1 MLTNLKR
8 NILVISAV
16 LCLISNAAFA
26 FVGLYATRDGSEV
39 TSSNSKVVI
48 AHKNK
53 KTILTLTSDFDT
65 SATEFALIIPVPS
78 TIKTANVRSV
88 DYELIHK
95 LEIYT
100 SPRLIEYIDYD
111 PCNTDSMKR
120 PPIVTTQSFTTID
133 MDKAIPL
140 KSRIHKT
147 IAPHNV
153 IVLTSKE
160 SIGINLFLKKHGY
173 KLPEKYLGTL
183 EYAAARMKF
192 VVIELKK
199 DADNNAKW
207 LKPIQIEYDE
217 NEEEYDSYGSDILS
231 LPTIGS
237 LNSSGNQKHNMLLFA
252 LSSQGEILSHNYQT
266 KDMPGNIDLP
276 VTSIS
281 EFTKFYTDFTDKIFD
296 AHPGIIRKEYSWPMG
311 ACKPCTSEPLSIDEL
326 SKLGTFWYHL
336 PEEGKFGLV
345 APFSAIYVTRLH
357 AQYDYSNIIDNLT
370 LKESTEKDKYQ
381 TYFNIKKPIPADQS
395 KCGNKYASELKKA
408 EEQQNK
414 NFRLIQ

>member
-8 NILVISAV
+8 NILVISVV

-26 FVGLYATRDGSEV
+26 FVGLYATKDGSEV

-65 SATEFALIIPVPS
+65 SATEFALIVPVPS

-111 PCNTDSMKR
+111 PCNPDSMKR

-133 MDKAIPL
+133 MDKSIPL
-140 KSRIHKT
+140 KSKIHKT
-147 IAPHNV
+147 ITPHNV

-160 SIGINLFLKKHGY
+160 SIGIDLFLKKRGY
-173 KLPEKYLGTL
+173 KLPEKYLSTL

-192 VVIELKK
+192 VVVELRR
-199 DADNNAKW
+199 DADNTAKW
-207 LKPIQIEYDE
+207 LKPVQIEYDE
-217 NEEEYDSYGSDILS
+217 NEEEYDGYGSDILS

-237 LNSSGNQKHNMLLFA
+237 LNSPENQKHNMLLFA

-281 EFTKFYTDFTDKIFD
+281 EFTKFYTDFTNKIFD

-336 PEEGKFGLV
+336 PEKGKFGLV

-357 AQYDYSNIIDNLT
+357 AQYDYSNVMDNLT
-370 LKESTEKDKYQ
+370 LKESAEKDKYQ
-381 TYFNIKKPIPADQS
+381 TYFNIKNPIQADQS
-395 KCGNKYASELKKA
+395 KCGSKYTSELKKA

-414 NFRLIQ
+414 NFQLLY